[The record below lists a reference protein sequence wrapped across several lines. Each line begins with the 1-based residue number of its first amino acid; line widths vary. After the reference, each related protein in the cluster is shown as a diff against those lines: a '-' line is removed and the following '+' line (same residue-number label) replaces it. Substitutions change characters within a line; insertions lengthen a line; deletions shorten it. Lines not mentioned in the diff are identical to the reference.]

1 MCLRLRINNQKQTLW
16 VNIKS
21 PYMIALKDRS
31 RKTVIKPR
39 KSSSQQAYFFQ
50 EVIEGLQDGVLI
62 LTETGEL
69 VHANASAYRIVYQLN
84 QSHSTSN
91 FVPCDIWHICKSLI
105 ETRSFYPD
113 KMIIM
118 SNEIVLDKSS
128 VFLIRV
134 RWLDL
139 QQFAQPCLLVTIENR
154 YESLKNAV
162 QVDVIKYELTPRE
175 SEIWILYRANCSY
188 KEIADRLYIS
198 LNTVKKHM
206 KNIHAKRQAFCG
218 S

>member
-1 MCLRLRINNQKQTLW
+1 MCLRFQINNQKQTLW

-21 PYMIALKDRS
+21 ANMITLKDTS
-31 RKTVIKPR
+31 SKTVVKPQ
-39 KSSSQQAYFFQ
+39 KSSSQQANFFQ
-50 EVIEGLQDGVLI
+50 EVIEGLQDGILI

-69 VHANASAYRIVYQLN
+69 VHANVSAYRIFCQLN
-84 QSHSTSN
+84 QSRFSLN
-91 FVPCDIWHICKSLI
+91 FVPSEIWHICESLI
-105 ETRSFYPD
+105 ESRILFPD
-113 KMIIM
+113 KMMIL

-128 VFLIRV
+128 TFLIRV

-139 QQFAQPCLLVTIENR
+139 QQFVQPCLLVTIENR

-175 SEIWILYRANCSY
+175 SEIWVLYRAKCSY
-188 KEIADRLYIS
+188 KEIGDRLYIS

-206 KNIHAKRQAFCG
+206 KNIHAKRQAFSG
-218 S
+218 